1 MGDSVG
7 VSRSLGGQ
15 CVSRTLSHVLL
26 TSFPAGPLQ
35 ANCYFVSRGPGT
47 GCAIV
52 DPGMDAMKGV
62 HAVVAEHNLTPSAV
76 LITHG
81 HFDHMWCAQEVA
93 SEYGCPVWIHPAD
106 KHLLG
111 DPMAAIS
118 NESAAMLRAQLGM
131 TEIPDFTEPDD
142 VRDAVDGARIEVD
155 GLTFLVD
162 HVPGHT
168 PGTVFY
174 RVDYDGPEDVS
185 QVMFSGDFLFAGS
198 IGRTD
203 LNGGSHPQM
212 QDSLRD
218 RVLPL
223 DDDIVVLPGHGGQ
236 TSIGRERATNPFL
249 AELIQ

>member
-1 MGDSVG
+1 MGDSVSVG
-7 VSRSLGGQ
+7 RAPG
-15 CVSRTLSHVLL
+15 CRRVSRTLSHVLL

-52 DPGMDAMKGV
+52 DPGMDAMEGV
-62 HAVVAEHNLTPSAV
+62 HTVVAEHNLTPAAV

-81 HFDHMWCAQEVA
+81 HFDHMWCAQDIA
-93 SEYGCPVWIHPAD
+93 KQYGCPVWIHPAD
-106 KHLLG
+106 RHLLA

-118 NESAAMLRAQLGM
+118 GESAAMLRAQLGM
-131 TEIPDFTEPDD
+131 TDLPAFTEPAD
-142 VRDAVDGARIEVD
+142 VRDAVDGARIDVD

-174 RVDYDGPEDVS
+174 RVDYEGPEDVS